1 MKKSRVII
9 LALAVILTT
18 VFLGGC
24 NNREATVTDDEKIIF
39 SAGYVGA
46 DNTKW
51 KQDAYYQYI
60 SDKLNIEIDF
70 RALHQGNSGEKA
82 RIRISSGDMPDVLNS
97 DLNFTEYLEYGAQGL
112 VKPLPS
118 DYAAKY
124 PNMSFAIEMTGAMDK
139 LRAVADGKI
148 YGLLRPMDHYTQYID
163 AFKEAY
169 KNGENLREK
178 MDEYPYIDKYGF
190 AFRKDWA
197 KKLGIKTSKI
207 MEYDDFVAMVKAF
220 KESDLG
226 SVGQDNAIG
235 IAVDYTEAPNIFV
248 TMHNPRYNY
257 FHKVDGKYVCGFLED
272 STKDGVLAYA
282 QAYRD
287 GLLSPSFYAQKSQD
301 LNALFCS
308 QKAGVV
314 FPRAEYSGLRKLKSD
329 FKKANPNLVLEDCID
344 VCWIKSPKGKI
355 AGRVANNFNK
365 ILYFNPDLKDDV
377 FAKILSVADYVAS
390 PEGAP
395 QISLGVLE
403 VDYREENGKYIVL
416 REKNESGEYPPLY
429 EKYPSSRFFNDFV
442 KTLFYFSEPA
452 DKHARALTDELVAE
466 KLAGDTD
473 LLEMDINRDCFT
485 SDRYAKFLAANDVNT
500 MIAETIV
507 SNGDIEKLWNEK
519 VNSFRAEA
527 EVIEREMNEEIG
539 G

>member
-1 MKKSRVII
+1 MKKSRVLILVLTTI
-9 LALAVILTT
+9 LAT

-24 NNREATVTDDEKIIF
+24 NNREAAVTDGEKISF

-46 DNTKW
+46 DNAKW
-51 KQDAYYQYI
+51 KQDEYYQYI

-70 RALHQGNSGEKA
+70 RALHQDNAGEKA
-82 RIRISSGDMPDVLNS
+82 RIWISSGDMPDVLNS
-97 DLNFTEYLEYGAQGL
+97 DFNFTEYLKYGAQGL

-118 DYAAKY
+118 DYAEKY
-124 PNMSFAIEMTGAMDK
+124 PNMAFAIEMTGAMDK
-139 LRAVADGKI
+139 LRAAANGEI

-190 AFRKDWA
+190 AYRKDWA
-197 KKLGIKTSKI
+197 EKLGIKTSRI

-220 KESDLG
+220 KEADLG
-226 SVGQDNAIG
+226 GVGQNNVIG
-235 IAVDYTEAPNIFV
+235 IAVDHTEAPNIFV
-248 TMHNPRYNY
+248 TMHNPRYKY
-257 FHKVDGKYVCGFLED
+257 FHKVEGKYVCGFLEK

-287 GLLSPSFYAQKSQD
+287 GLLSPSFYAQKAQD

-308 QKAGVV
+308 QRAGII

-329 FKKANPNLVLEDCID
+329 FKKANPDLVPEDCID

-395 QISLGVLE
+395 QISLGVPE

-452 DKHARALTDELVAE
+452 DKHARALMDELAAE

-473 LLEMDINRDCFT
+473 LLEMDIDRDCYT
-485 SDRYAKFLAANDVNT
+485 SDRYAKFLAASDVNT
-500 MIAETIV
+500 MIAEIV
-507 SNGDIEKLWNEK
+507 VSSGDIGKLWDEK
-519 VNSFRAEA
+519 VESLRAEA
-527 EVIEREMNEEIG
+527 EAIEREMNEEIG